1 MLYHIIVDN
10 EGNKKG
16 IIKLVNSTLS
26 VTKADRLILAFP
38 DREDV
43 ENEQKTHYP
52 IYKYWQFFKNMLI
65 FTSINNYMLK
75 LVVAIKI

>member
-43 ENEQKTHYP
+43 ENEQKAHYP
-52 IYKYWQFFKNMLI
+52 IYKYWKN
-65 FTSINNYMLK
+65 
-75 LVVAIKI
+75 